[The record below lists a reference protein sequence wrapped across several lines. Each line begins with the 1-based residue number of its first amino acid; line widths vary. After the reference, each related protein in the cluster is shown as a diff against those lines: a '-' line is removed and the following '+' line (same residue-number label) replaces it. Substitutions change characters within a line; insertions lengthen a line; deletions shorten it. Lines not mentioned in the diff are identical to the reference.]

1 VEGRGTADQHT
12 YSVKY
17 DPYSGENKIRVKQ
30 IDVKGSNVSE
40 PIKYRSM
47 SPVVTFT
54 QGKDQ
59 NINFSSDTKWEVY
72 DLFGNIAKQGRGNEI
87 DVSDL
92 KKGNYQM
99 NYDNKSG
106 DKFTKK

>member
-1 VEGRGTADQHT
+1 
-12 YSVKY
+12 
-17 DPYSGENKIRVKQ
+17 
-30 IDVKGSNVSE
+30 
-40 PIKYRSM
+40 M

-99 NYDNKSG
+99 NYDSKTG

>member
-1 VEGRGTADQHT
+1 
-12 YSVKY
+12 
-17 DPYSGENKIRVKQ
+17 
-30 IDVKGSNVSE
+30 
-40 PIKYRSM
+40 
-47 SPVVTFT
+47 
-54 QGKDQ
+54 
-59 NINFSSDTKWEVY
+59 VY

-99 NYDNKSG
+99 NYDSKTG